1 MKRVGIFGGTFDP
14 IHNGHLQVAED
25 VRKSLKMEKILFV
38 PSYLPPHKMGKK
50 VTEAKLRFEMVSLAL
65 EEHPHFKIS
74 EFEFQKEGISYT
86 VETLNAL
93 KKSNPDAELF
103 LIMGVDQLLE
113 MDSWKEPDKIFQ
125 MSSVVVIGRPGYRRE
140 EIENLDWHSKILWVD
155 VTPVEISSSLIRKK
169 VQQGESVQGLVPKQ
183 VEELII
189 EKGLYKAE

>member
-25 VRKSLKMEKILFV
+25 VRKNLEMEKILFV
-38 PSYLPPHKMGKK
+38 PSYLPPHKLDKK

-65 EEHPHFKIS
+65 EGHPHFIIS

-93 KKSNPDAELF
+93 KRSNPDAELF

-113 MDSWKEPDKIFQ
+113 MDSWKEPEKIFQ
-125 MSSVVVIGRPGYRRE
+125 ISKVVAMGRPGYRRE
-140 EIENLDWHSKILWVD
+140 EIENLDWRTKILWVD

-169 VQQGESVQGLVPKQ
+169 VQQGESVQVLVPKQ
-183 VEELII
+183 VEKFII
-189 EKGLYKAE
+189 EKGLYKV